1 MYENN
6 FFSENKKDKEDKI
19 NKLFEEQNIYDELN
33 IEQYYLSL
41 KRKLL
46 FSEELKKDFQ
56 TLQLILNIF
65 LFKSYSLIK
74 NFQETRILK
83 KEIFILLKNHDAF
96 RYFLYN
102 NGIDDNTLFKIIP
115 HLKYKHFI
123 KDRIIC
129 KEGDDSLCMYFI
141 LSGRISIM
149 KGTNKLI
156 QIKEINEK
164 ENFGQ
169 WDIIYHRKRK
179 FSYYASEDCHILII
193 DKYILRKYLQ
203 EKLIKGEDELK
214 TFTTK
219 FLQNNEINA
228 LFRIERVIQNMKL
241 LYYRKG
247 EIIYKEGEENTNIYL
262 IYKGETKLVKKI
274 ENGEFNYVE
283 NLNDNILKIQEK
295 AKNLNYKKL
304 ITNEVIEKNIES
316 EKAKIN
322 NNTKKSLMENSEYKT
337 LAILGKGN
345 VGGLEISTG
354 IKNKKYTMIAN
365 CDYTT
370 IIKIELIYIKDN
382 INRFLLNLLPLFIK
396 LEKEIHSRFKR
407 IIKMDNRIQSNNSLK
422 NNDIDNFDLLDNNKE
437 YINEIKKINKK
448 FDVNEGGFI
457 KMNNLNINL
466 NVSKNKLKEQLMKSN
481 KKFLEINKLVNNY
494 NIGKEYI
501 KYKEV
506 KMFRKNNIKNYL
518 DNNNIPYITSKTYN
532 HKKIYAKKNMSQK
545 YFAEKTLKNFNIVIE
560 NYRKRNEFFNIN
572 LLNPQLIKTEKSEEK
587 KGNINNEDNK
597 LLKEIIVLDKKKLNK
612 IEEYK
617 NKRNY
622 ETSKKKNKYKK
633 RVNSA
638 LLINKYNTFDYER
651 KNKMII
657 INKYILRKLFAKNMI
672 KKKKIKSLEF
682 NFYSNSDKRILYY
695 NTGKYDMPFVSNL
708 ISD

>member
-179 FSYYASEDCHILII
+179 FSYYASKDCHILII

-214 TFTTK
+214 TFITK

-407 IIKMDNRIQSNNSLK
+407 IIKMSNIIQSNNSLK
-422 NNDIDNFDLLDNNKE
+422 NNDIDNFDLLNNNKE

-466 NVSKNKLKEQLMKSN
+466 NVSKNKLKEKL
-481 KKFLEINKLVNNY
+481 KF
-494 NIGKEYI
+494 
-501 KYKEV
+501 
-506 KMFRKNNIKNYL
+506 
-518 DNNNIPYITSKTYN
+518 
-532 HKKIYAKKNMSQK
+532 
-545 YFAEKTLKNFNIVIE
+545 
-560 NYRKRNEFFNIN
+560 
-572 LLNPQLIKTEKSEEK
+572 
-587 KGNINNEDNK
+587 
-597 LLKEIIVLDKKKLNK
+597 
-612 IEEYK
+612 
-617 NKRNY
+617 
-622 ETSKKKNKYKK
+622 
-633 RVNSA
+633 
-638 LLINKYNTFDYER
+638 
-651 KNKMII
+651 
-657 INKYILRKLFAKNMI
+657 
-672 KKKKIKSLEF
+672 
-682 NFYSNSDKRILYY
+682 
-695 NTGKYDMPFVSNL
+695 
-708 ISD
+708 

>member
-382 INRFLLNLLPLFIK
+382 INRFLINLLPLFIK

-407 IIKMDNRIQSNNSLK
+407 IIKMSNIIQSNNSLK
-422 NNDIDNFDLLDNNKE
+422 NKDIDNFDLLDNNKE

-506 KMFRKNNIKNYL
+506 KMFRKNNIKNNL
-518 DNNNIPYITSKTYN
+518 DNNNITYITSKTYN

-587 KGNINNEDNK
+587 KGNINNKDNK
-597 LLKEIIVLDKKKLNK
+597 LLKEIIVLDKKKLNN

-622 ETSKKKNKYKK
+622 ETLKK
-633 RVNSA
+633 R
-638 LLINKYNTFDYER
+638 IN
-651 KNKMII
+651 
-657 INKYILRKLFAKNMI
+657 I
-672 KKKKIKSLEF
+672 KKE
-682 NFYSNSDKRILYY
+682 
-695 NTGKYDMPFVSNL
+695 
-708 ISD
+708 